1 MPRILGPNAATGI
14 SCCHFKLRR
23 GSLQGHIVPYM
34 FSYWHC
40 QIDSSK
46 RAVMADQIVITEK
59 TSQAKDVRAAV
70 GSRYGDILPAEGHLF
85 DLLEP
90 EDVVPAWKRWSP
102 ILLRPEGLYGTR
114 PAEGGNKAAKLRAI
128 REALRTA
135 KRVWLA
141 TDCDR
146 EGQLIGQEI
155 LEHYDYRGQV
165 MRVLFTAQDSQTIR
179 DAFARAKPNT
189 EYARLYAAAV
199 ARRQADQIY
208 NLSLTRTATVILGQ
222 GARRVIGVGRVKTPT
237 LAIVCKRELE
247 IRNFVPLAYFEVV
260 ATAKVAGGQFQMRHA
275 PQDRIVRRE
284 IAQEIVNLAQAFE
297 GALGVRVEDKR
308 QGPPKLHDLPSLQK
322 LCSSRFGWP
331 ASKTLAVAQEL
342 YDGQGKKIITYP
354 RAEVRYLPPSLITDV
369 PRIVAGLRVGQSFSA
384 IPVPEPPVIR
394 KGASGSFYDKG
405 LEGASH
411 HAVIPNVNTIDDLRK
426 VWPRLSS
433 DEKKLFD
440 VIARAYL
447 AALMPDFRYRQTT
460 ATLDVHGV
468 TFRAA
473 GRQPI
478 DLGWRAAFPDWQPA
492 DEKGDEAQL
501 LPPLRNGETAQLQDP
516 KIEDKETRP
525 PARYNEGTLIEAM
538 QNAWRFVDDEVLRE
552 RLKEAKGIGTP
563 ATRAEIIGGLKKQ
576 GFLIVQGK
584 HIVPTETGL
593 SLFDVLKRADP
604 ALVDPGVT
612 AQLEYLL
619 DDVVVGKQEMV
630 GAIDA
635 VCNVAQRIIG
645 KLKEGAAAGGPP
657 LLGAAGG
664 NGPGTFPPTPAMKR
678 FADSLVRQKG
688 IKPPPGYKT
697 SISICRKFLNEHAP
711 KKAAGETP
719 GNLEPKPVSPAQML
733 YAKRIA
739 QGKGII
745 IPDEAKANSAAMSAW
760 IDSNRGTKRRKRGRK
775 TAYKPMVSIAPQS
788 TAPTKRSRKRAAAA
802 TAAPPAPAQP
812 KSVTGTPLRIPY
824 GNKEVALKLGARYG
838 SAGWY
843 APPGVD
849 LAAFSERGWL

>member
-1 MPRILGPNAATGI
+1 MP
-14 SCCHFKLRR
+14 S
-23 GSLQGHIVPYM
+23 
-34 FSYWHC
+34 
-40 QIDSSK
+40 
-46 RAVMADQIVITEK
+46 QIVITEK

-90 EDVVPAWKRWSP
+90 EDVVPQWKRWSA
-102 ILLRPEGLYGTR
+102 ILLRPDGLYDTR
-114 PAEGGNKAAKLRAI
+114 PAAGGNKASKLKAI
-128 REALRTA
+128 REALRSA

-155 LEHYDYRGQV
+155 LEHYKYRGEV

-179 DAFARAKPNT
+179 DSFGQARPNA

-208 NLSLTRTATVILGQ
+208 NLSLTRTATVTLGR

-247 IRNFVPLAYFEVV
+247 IRDFVPVAYFEVV
-260 ATAKVAGGQFQMRHA
+260 ATAKVEGGQFQMRHA
-275 PQDRIVRRE
+275 PQERIVRRE
-284 IAQEIVNLAQAFE
+284 IAEDLVKAADGFA
-297 GALGVRVEDKR
+297 GALTVRVEDKR

-322 LCSSRFGWP
+322 LCGSRFGWS
-331 ASKTLAVAQEL
+331 AGKTLELAQAL

-354 RAEVRYLPPSLITDV
+354 RAEVRYLPASLMSDV
-369 PRIVAGLRVGQSFSA
+369 PRIVAGLKVGQAFST
-384 IPVPEPPVIR
+384 IPVPAPPVIR
-394 KGASGSFYDKG
+394 KGASGTFHDKG

-411 HAVIPNVNTIDDLRK
+411 HAVIPNVNTIDKLPE
-426 VWPRLSS
+426 VWPRLSP
-433 DEKKLFD
+433 DERKLFD

-460 ATLDVHGV
+460 ATLDVRGAE
-468 TFRAA
+468 FRAA

-478 DLGWRAAFPDWQPA
+478 DLGWRAAFPEWQPA

-501 LPPLRNGETAQLQDP
+501 LPPLRNGETAQLHDP
-516 KIEDKETRP
+516 KIENKETRP
-525 PARYNEGTLIEAM
+525 PPRYNEGTLIEAM

-552 RLKEAKGIGTP
+552 RLKQAKGIGTP

-576 GFLIVQGK
+576 NFLMAQGK
-584 HIVPTETGL
+584 NIVPTEAGL
-593 SLFDVLKRADP
+593 SLFGVLKQADP

-612 AQLEYLL
+612 AQLECLL
-619 DDVVVGKQEMV
+619 DDVVVGKQDMV

-635 VCNVAQRIIG
+635 VCDVAQRIIG
-645 KLKEGAAAGGPP
+645 KLTQGAATAAPA
-657 LLGAAGG
+657 LLGASTESGAGAY
-664 NGPGTFPPTPAMKR
+664 PPTPAMKR

-697 SISICRKFLNEHAP
+697 SIAICGAFLKQHAP
-711 KKAAGETP
+711 KKTAGEAAGEASGT
-719 GNLEPKPVSPAQML
+719 LEPKAVSPAQMS
-733 YAKRIA
+733 YAEKIA
-739 QGKGII
+739 LAKGVV
-745 IPDEAKANSAAMSAW
+745 IPDAAKATSTAMAAW
-760 IDSNRGTKRRKRGRK
+760 IDANKGTTRGKRARK
-775 TAYKPMVSIAPQS
+775 TAVRPAGSMSSRAAAP
-788 TAPTKRSRKRAAAA
+788 AKRSRKRKADAVS
-802 TAAPPAPAQP
+802 APPAAAQP
-812 KSVTGTPLRIPY
+812 NFAPATPLRIPY

-838 SAGWY
+838 ATGWY

-849 LAAFSERGWL
+849 LSAFSERGWL

>member
-1 MPRILGPNAATGI
+1 
-14 SCCHFKLRR
+14 
-23 GSLQGHIVPYM
+23 
-34 FSYWHC
+34 
-40 QIDSSK
+40 
-46 RAVMADQIVITEK
+46 MADQIVITEK
-59 TSQAKDVRAAV
+59 SSQAKDVRAAV

-90 EDVVPAWKRWSP
+90 EDVVPDWKRWSP

-155 LEHYDYRGQV
+155 LEHYDYRGEV

-179 DAFARAKPNT
+179 NAFGRARPNA

-222 GARRVIGVGRVKTPT
+222 GTRRVIGVGRVKTPT

-247 IRNFVPLAYFEVV
+247 IRNFVPIAYFEVV

-275 PQDRIVRRE
+275 PQERIVRRE
-284 IAQEIVNLAQAFE
+284 IAQDVVNAAQGFE
-297 GALGVRVEDKR
+297 GALAVRVEDKR

-322 LCSSRFGWP
+322 LCGSRFGWP
-331 ASKTLAVAQEL
+331 ASKTLEVAQEL

-354 RAEVRYLPPSLITDV
+354 RAEVRYLPQSSIWDV
-369 PRIVAGLRVGQSFSA
+369 PRIVAGLQVGQTFSA
-384 IPVPEPPVIR
+384 IPVPEPPIIR
-394 KGASGSFYDKG
+394 KGASGAFYDKG

-411 HAVIPNVNTIDDLRK
+411 HAVIPNVNTIDKLSE

-460 ATLDVHGV
+460 ATLDVRGFE
-468 TFRAA
+468 FRAS

-478 DLGWRAAFPDWQPA
+478 ELGWRAAFPEWQPA

-501 LPPLRNGETAQLQDP
+501 LPSLRNGEPAKLQDP

-525 PARYNEGTLIEAM
+525 PPRYNEGTLIEAM
-538 QNAWRFVDDEVLRE
+538 QNAWRFVDDEGLRE

-563 ATRAEIIGGLKKQ
+563 ATRAEIIGGLKRQ
-576 GFLIVQGK
+576 GFLATEGK

-593 SLFDVLKRADP
+593 SLFGILKHADP

-612 AQLEYLL
+612 AQLECLL
-619 DDVVVGKQEMV
+619 DDVLVGKQEMV

-635 VCNVAQRIIG
+635 VCDVAQRIIG
-645 KLKEGAAAGGPP
+645 KLKEG
-657 LLGAAGG
+657 GAAGG
-664 NGPGTFPPTPAMKR
+664 LPSLGTTAGNGAATYPPTAAMKR
-678 FADSLVRQKG
+678 FADSLARKMR
-688 IKPPPGYKT
+688 IRPPPGYKT

-711 KKAAGETP
+711 KNGHGATAGKQ
-719 GNLEPKPVSPAQML
+719 EPKPVSPAQLL
-733 YAKRIA
+733 YAKKIA
-739 QGKGII
+739 QGKGIV
-745 IPDEAKANSAAMSAW
+745 IPEDAKANSAAMSAW
-760 IDSNRGTKRRKRGRK
+760 IDANRDTKRSKRGRRTGRAASVVPR
-775 TAYKPMVSIAPQS
+775 TA
-788 TAPTKRSRKRAAAA
+788 TPTKRSRKRTTEA
-802 TAAPPAPAQP
+802 TAAVSATGQPNPP
-812 KSVTGTPLRIPY
+812 TGTPLRIPY
-824 GNKEVALKLGARYG
+824 GNKEVAQKLGARYD
-838 SAGWY
+838 SSGWY
-843 APPGVD
+843 APSEVD
-849 LAAFSERGWL
+849 LEPFRERGWL

>member
-1 MPRILGPNAATGI
+1 MP
-14 SCCHFKLRR
+14 K
-23 GSLQGHIVPYM
+23 
-34 FSYWHC
+34 
-40 QIDSSK
+40 
-46 RAVMADQIVITEK
+46 QIVITEK
-59 TSQAKDVRAAV
+59 TSQAKDVRGAV

-102 ILLRPEGLYGTR
+102 ILLRPEGLYDTR
-114 PAEGGNKAAKLRAI
+114 PAEGGNKAAKLKAI
-128 REALRTA
+128 REALRSA

-155 LEHYDYRGQV
+155 LEHYKYRGEV

-179 DAFARAKPNT
+179 DAFGRAKPNA

-208 NLSLTRTATVILGQ
+208 NLSLTRTATVILGR

-284 IAQEIVNLAQAFE
+284 IAEDVVKAADSFE
-297 GALGVRVEDKR
+297 GALAVRVEDKR

-322 LCSSRFGWP
+322 LCGSRFGWS
-331 ASKTLAVAQEL
+331 ASKTLEVAQEL

-354 RAEVRYLPPSLITDV
+354 RAEVRYLPQSLISDV
-369 PRIVAGLRVGQSFSA
+369 PRIVGGLQAGQSLSA
-384 IPVPEPPVIR
+384 IPVPVPPVIR
-394 KGASGSFYDKG
+394 RGASGTFYDKA

-411 HAVIPNVNTIDDLRK
+411 HAVIPNVNTIDKLPE

-460 ATLDVHGV
+460 ATLDVRGFE
-468 TFRAA
+468 FRAA

-478 DLGWRAAFPDWQPA
+478 DLGWRAAFPEWQPA

-501 LPPLRNGETAQLQDP
+501 LPPLRNGETVQLQDP

-525 PARYNEGTLIEAM
+525 PSRYNEGTLIEAM

-576 GFLIVQGK
+576 GFLIAQGK
-584 HIVPTETGL
+584 HIVPTEAGL
-593 SLFDVLKRADP
+593 SLFGILKQADP

-612 AQLEYLL
+612 AQLECLL

-635 VCNVAQRIIG
+635 VCDVAQRIIG
-645 KLKEGAAAGGPP
+645 KLMEGAPIGGPP
-657 LLGAAGG
+657 LLGAAVG
-664 NGPGTFPPTPAMKR
+664 NGAAAYPPTPAMKR

-697 SISICRKFLNEHAP
+697 SISICGAFLKQHAP
-711 KKAAGETP
+711 KKTDGETA
-719 GNLEPKPVSPAQML
+719 GRLEPKSVSPAQL
-733 YAKRIA
+733 FYAKKIA
-739 QGKGII
+739 LGKGVV
-745 IPDEAKANSAAMSAW
+745 IPDEAKANSAAMAAW
-760 IDSNRGTKRRKRGRK
+760 IELEPSHKAPQERSQDRKQVDGINC
-775 TAYKPMVSIAPQS
+775 VSIGGADE
-788 TAPTKRSRKRAAAA
+788 
-802 TAAPPAPAQP
+802 
-812 KSVTGTPLRIPY
+812 
-824 GNKEVALKLGARYG
+824 EV
-838 SAGWY
+838 
-843 APPGVD
+843 
-849 LAAFSERGWL
+849 SETQG

>member
-1 MPRILGPNAATGI
+1 MP
-14 SCCHFKLRR
+14 S
-23 GSLQGHIVPYM
+23 
-34 FSYWHC
+34 
-40 QIDSSK
+40 
-46 RAVMADQIVITEK
+46 QIVITEK

-102 ILLRPEGLYGTR
+102 ILLRPEGLYDTR
-114 PAEGGNKAAKLRAI
+114 PATGGNKATKLKAI

-155 LEHYDYRGQV
+155 LEHYKYRGEV

-179 DAFARAKPNT
+179 DSFGQAKLNA

-208 NLSLTRTATVILGQ
+208 NLSLTRTATVILGR
-222 GARRVIGVGRVKTPT
+222 GTRRVIGVGRVKTPT

-247 IRNFVPLAYFEVV
+247 IRNFVPFAYFEVV
-260 ATAKVAGGQFQMRHA
+260 AIAKVAGGQFQMRHA

-284 IAQEIVNLAQAFE
+284 IAEDVLQAADGFE
-297 GALGVRVEDKR
+297 GTLAVRVEDKR

-322 LCSSRFGWP
+322 LCGSRFGWS
-331 ASKTLAVAQEL
+331 ASKTLEVAQEL

-354 RAEVRYLPPSLITDV
+354 RAEVRYLPSSLISDV
-369 PRIVAGLRVGQSFSA
+369 PQIVAGLRVGKSFST

-394 KGASGSFYDKG
+394 KGASGTFYDKG

-411 HAVIPNVNTIDDLRK
+411 HAVMPNVNTIDKLAE

-440 VIARAYL
+440 VVARAYL

-460 ATLDVHGV
+460 ATLDVRGFE
-468 TFRAA
+468 FRAA

-492 DEKGDEAQL
+492 DEKGDEALL
-501 LPPLRNGETAQLQDP
+501 LPPLHDSETATLQDP
-516 KIEDKETRP
+516 KIENKETRP
-525 PARYNEGTLIEAM
+525 PPRYNEGTLIEAM
-538 QNAWRFVDDEVLRE
+538 QNAWRFVDDEVLRD

-576 GFLIVQGK
+576 GFLITQGK
-584 HIVPTETGL
+584 HIVPTEAGL
-593 SLFDVLKRADP
+593 SLFGILKQADP

-612 AQLEYLL
+612 AQLECLL

-635 VCNVAQRIIG
+635 VCDVAQRIIG
-645 KLKEGAAAGGPP
+645 KLVEGAAVG
-657 LLGAAGG
+657 
-664 NGPGTFPPTPAMKR
+664 
-678 FADSLVRQKG
+678 
-688 IKPPPGYKT
+688 
-697 SISICRKFLNEHAP
+697 
-711 KKAAGETP
+711 
-719 GNLEPKPVSPAQML
+719 
-733 YAKRIA
+733 
-739 QGKGII
+739 
-745 IPDEAKANSAAMSAW
+745 
-760 IDSNRGTKRRKRGRK
+760 
-775 TAYKPMVSIAPQS
+775 
-788 TAPTKRSRKRAAAA
+788 
-802 TAAPPAPAQP
+802 
-812 KSVTGTPLRIPY
+812 
-824 GNKEVALKLGARYG
+824 
-838 SAGWY
+838 
-843 APPGVD
+843 
-849 LAAFSERGWL
+849 

>member
-1 MPRILGPNAATGI
+1 MP
-14 SCCHFKLRR
+14 
-23 GSLQGHIVPYM
+23 
-34 FSYWHC
+34 
-40 QIDSSK
+40 
-46 RAVMADQIVITEK
+46 DQIVITEK
-59 TSQAKDVRAAV
+59 TSQAKDVRGAV
-70 GSRYGDILPAEGHLF
+70 GFRYGEILPAEGHLF

-102 ILLRPEGLYGTR
+102 ILLRPEGLYDTC
-114 PAEGGNKAAKLRAI
+114 PATGGNKAAKLKAI
-128 REALRTA
+128 REALRSA

-155 LEHYDYRGQV
+155 LEHYKYRGEV
-165 MRVLFTAQDSQTIR
+165 MRVMFTAQDSQTIR
-179 DAFARAKPNT
+179 DAFGRAKPNT
-189 EYARLYAAAV
+189 EYGRLYAAAV

-208 NLSLTRTATVILGQ
+208 NLSLTRTATVVLGR
-222 GARRVIGVGRVKTPT
+222 GARGVIGVGRVKTPT

-247 IRNFVPLAYFEVV
+247 IRNFVPLAYFEIV

-284 IAQEIVNLAQAFE
+284 IAEGVVKAAGGFE
-297 GALGVRVEDKR
+297 GALAVRVEDKR

-322 LCSSRFGWP
+322 LCGSRFGWS
-331 ASKTLAVAQEL
+331 ASKTLEVAQEL

-354 RAEVRYLPPSLITDV
+354 RAEVRYLPASLISDV
-369 PRIVAGLRVGQSFSA
+369 PQIVVGLRVGQSFST
-384 IPVPEPPVIR
+384 IPVPLPPVIR
-394 KGASGSFYDKG
+394 KGASGTFYDKG

-411 HAVIPNVNTIDDLRK
+411 HAVIPNVNTIDKLRD
-426 VWPRLSS
+426 VRPRLSS

-460 ATLDVHGV
+460 ATLDVRGFE
-468 TFRAA
+468 FRAA

-478 DLGWRAAFPDWQPA
+478 DVGWRAAFPEWQPA

-501 LPPLRNGETAQLQDP
+501 LPPLHDGETAMLQDP
-516 KIEDKETRP
+516 KIENKETRP
-525 PARYNEGTLIEAM
+525 PPHYNEGTLIEAM

-576 GFLIVQGK
+576 GFLIAQGK

-593 SLFDVLKRADP
+593 SLFGVLKQADP

-612 AQLEYLL
+612 AQLECLL

-635 VCNVAQRIIG
+635 VCDVAQRIIG
-645 KLKEGAAAGGPP
+645 RLMEGATIGGHPFIGAAVGNGAAAY
-657 LLGAAGG
+657 
-664 NGPGTFPPTPAMKR
+664 PPTPAMRR
-678 FADSLVRQKG
+678 FADSLARQNG

-697 SISICRKFLNEHAP
+697 SISICGAFLKQRAP
-711 KKAAGETP
+711 KKTDGEAAGK
-719 GNLEPKPVSPAQML
+719 LEPKSVSPAQL
-733 YAKRIA
+733 AYATKIA
-739 QGKGII
+739 LGKGVVV
-745 IPDEAKANSAAMSAW
+745 PDEAKANSTAMAAW
-760 IDSNRGTKRRKRGRK
+760 IDSNKGPKRRKSGRK
-775 TAYKPMVSIAPQS
+775 TAFRSAGSIAPQS
-788 TAPTKRSRKRAAAA
+788 TAPRKIARKRKADAAAGA
-802 TAAPPAPAQP
+802 SMPAQRYP
-812 KSVTGTPLRIPY
+812 AAETPLRIPY

-838 SAGWY
+838 SGGWY

-849 LAAFSERGWL
+849 LSAFGERGWL

>member
-1 MPRILGPNAATGI
+1 
-14 SCCHFKLRR
+14 
-23 GSLQGHIVPYM
+23 
-34 FSYWHC
+34 
-40 QIDSSK
+40 
-46 RAVMADQIVITEK
+46 MADQIVITEK

-85 DLLEP
+85 DLVEP

-155 LEHYDYRGQV
+155 LEHYNYRGQV

-179 DAFARAKPNT
+179 DAFGRAKPNA
-189 EYARLYAAAV
+189 EYSRLYAAAV

-237 LAIVCKRELE
+237 LAIVCRRELE

-275 PQDRIVRRE
+275 PQDRIVKRE
-284 IAQEIVNLAQAFE
+284 IAQDVVKVADGFE
-297 GALGVRVEDKR
+297 GALTVRVEDKR

-331 ASKTLAVAQEL
+331 AGKTLEVAQEL
-342 YDGQGKKIITYP
+342 YDGQGKKVITYP
-354 RAEVRYLPPSLITDV
+354 RAEVRYLPQSLISDV
-369 PRIVAGLRVGQSFSA
+369 PRIVAGLRVGQAFSA
-384 IPVPEPPVIR
+384 IPVPDPPVIR
-394 KGASGSFYDKG
+394 RGASGAFYDKG
-405 LEGASH
+405 LESASH
-411 HAVIPNVNTIDDLRK
+411 HAVIPNINTIDKLREI
-426 VWPRLSS
+426 WPRLSS

-447 AALMPDFRYRQTT
+447 SALMPDFRYRQTS
-460 ATLDVHGV
+460 ATIDVRGFE
-468 TFRAA
+468 FRAV

-492 DEKGDEAQL
+492 DKKGDEAQL
-501 LPPLRNGETAQLQDP
+501 LPPLRNGETAKLQDP

-525 PARYNEGTLIEAM
+525 PPRYNEGTLIEAM
-538 QNAWRFVDDEVLRE
+538 QNAWRFVDDEILRE

-576 GFLIVQGK
+576 DFLIAQGK
-584 HIVPTETGL
+584 NVLPTETGL
-593 SLFDVLKRADP
+593 SLFGVLKQADP

-612 AQLEYLL
+612 AELECLL

-635 VCNVAQRIIG
+635 VCDVAQRIIG
-645 KLKEGAAAGGPP
+645 KLTEGATAGGPV
-657 LLGAAGG
+657 LLGVSVG
-664 NGPGTFPPTPAMKR
+664 NSASEYPPTPAMKR
-678 FADSLVRQKG
+678 FADGLSRQKG

-697 SISICRKFLNEHAP
+697 SISTCRKFLSEHAP
-711 KKAAGETP
+711 KKANGETA
-719 GNLEPKPVSPAQML
+719 GKLDPKPVSPAQLL
-733 YAKRIA
+733 YAKKIA
-739 QGKGII
+739 QGKGLI
-745 IPDEAKANSAAMSAW
+745 IPDEAKTSSATMSAW
-760 IDSNRGTKRRKRGRK
+760 IKSNRGKMRRKRVAK
-775 TAYKPMVSIAPQS
+775 TTYQPKRSAEPQS
-788 TAPTKRSRKRAAAA
+788 TVPAKR
-802 TAAPPAPAQP
+802 T
-812 KSVTGTPLRIPY
+812 
-824 GNKEVALKLGARYG
+824 
-838 SAGWY
+838 
-843 APPGVD
+843 
-849 LAAFSERGWL
+849 